1 MPPESTPFVPATT
14 NAVRAVRTTDHDR
27 AVRTRRL
34 LAKASTVGGV
44 RRQRLLQ
51 SVVLVNR
58 EVAEAVA
65 HRYANRGVGT
75 EDLEQVAYLGLIKAA
90 RRFDPDRGTDFL
102 SFAVP
107 TIRGE
112 IQRYFRDNSWAIR
125 PSRRLQE
132 LHTQLRIVG
141 PALTQQLGRPP
152 SSADLAGHLG
162 VSRAAIDE
170 TQAIASA
177 RYYSPLSLDGGPHDS
192 ATSDGS
198 PTRSL
203 INCLGA
209 EDTQL
214 DRVEILATVRLA
226 LTDLNPRQRLILK
239 LRFIDGLS
247 QQQIGE
253 HIGVSQMQVSRLLH
267 SLLAQLRTRLG
278 AA

>member
-1 MPPESTPFVPATT
+1 MPPQSNRFVASTTK
-14 NAVRAVRTTDHDR
+14 AVRPVRTTDHDR

-34 LAKASTVGGV
+34 LSRASAVSGV

-65 HRYANRGVGT
+65 RRFANRGVST
-75 EDLEQVAYLGLIKAA
+75 EDLNQVAYLGLLKAA
-90 RRFDPDRGTDFL
+90 RRFDPDRGPDFL

-112 IQRYFRDNSWAIR
+112 IRRYFRDNTWAIR

-141 PALTQQLGRPP
+141 PALTQELGRSP
-152 SSADLAGHLG
+152 SSAELARRLG

-170 TQAIASA
+170 TQAIATA
-177 RYYSPLSLDGGPHDS
+177 RYYSPLSLDSGHTDP
-192 ATSDGS
+192 ATPGGS
-198 PTRSL
+198 PTRPL
-203 INCLGA
+203 TDILGA
-209 EDTQL
+209 EDPEL
-214 DRVEILATVRLA
+214 DRVEALATIRLA
-226 LTDLNPRQRLILK
+226 LTDLNPRQRLILE
-239 LRFIDGLS
+239 LSYIDGWS
-247 QQQIGE
+247 QQRIGE

-267 SLLAQLRTRLG
+267 SILTQLRTRLG

>member
-1 MPPESTPFVPATT
+1 MPPESSRFVATT
-14 NAVRAVRTTDHDR
+14 NGVRQMRTTDHDR

-34 LAKASTVGGV
+34 LSKASSVGGV

-75 EDLEQVAYLGLIKAA
+75 EDLEQVAYLGLVKAA
-90 RRFDPDRGTDFL
+90 RRFDPGRGTDFL

-141 PALTQQLGRPP
+141 PALTQELGQPP
-152 SSADLAGHLG
+152 SSADLARHLG
-162 VSRAAIDE
+162 VSRAAIE
-170 TQAIASA
+170 QVQAMANA
-177 RYYSPLSLDGGPHDS
+177 RYYSPLSLDGGRGDS
-192 ATSDGS
+192 GS
-198 PTRSL
+198 PDGPLTRPL
-203 INCLGA
+203 ADCLGA
-209 EDTQL
+209 EDPEL
-214 DRVEILATVRLA
+214 DRIETLATVRPA

-239 LRFIDGLS
+239 LRFIDGWS

-267 SLLAQLRTRLG
+267 SILAQLRTRLG